1 MICKSFG
8 EALDG
13 IGGDRSTAFVI
24 MTREHIHD
32 MDCLRRILRKPYA
45 YAGMMGSRSRTEQI
59 REQMLREGYDAGKV
73 GELHMPIGLPI
84 GSRTPEEIA
93 VSVAAELIQVMNASD
108 PGEGFPEGLA
118 EELAGCPRGV
128 LAMIVEKS
136 GEAPRRPGTKMLI
149 REDGSITGTVGGGY
163 AEAQIMLTAGKMIRE
178 GIRECRLV
186 SIGMQK
192 GTMQCGGEITVFLMP
207 LEGKGEKEG

>member
-1 MICKSFG
+1 
-8 EALDG
+8 
-13 IGGDRSTAFVI
+13 
-24 MTREHIHD
+24 
-32 MDCLRRILRKPYA
+32 
-45 YAGMMGSRSRTEQI
+45 
-59 REQMLREGYDAGKV
+59 
-73 GELHMPIGLPI
+73 
-84 GSRTPEEIA
+84 
-93 VSVAAELIQVMNASD
+93 
-108 PGEGFPEGLA
+108 
-118 EELAGCPRGV
+118 
-128 LAMIVEKS
+128 MIVEKS